1 MSTQGCPEYLPTG
14 PASQAGTNDMACSD
28 IPAGDAKPANMI
40 TNATNSSLS
49 HALPLESAEQTQ
61 SSVTSG
67 RTPPSDDEQI
77 VTTTNSSLTH
87 APQFGYADQ
96 SQSRLMNIPR
106 ELRDMIYGFVT
117 ARDAQLIL
125 GT

>member
-1 MSTQGCPEYLPTG
+1 MRVLGVDPGLTRCGLGVVDSDRPG
-14 PASQAGTNDMACSD
+14 QATLVAVGV
-28 IPAGDAKPANMI
+28 I
-40 TNATNSSLS
+40 
-49 HALPLESAEQTQ
+49 
-61 SSVTSG
+61 

-117 ARDAQLIL
+117 GRDAQLIL